1 MANHLGSLTPFP
13 WGDVVII
20 LLLIAINGLFAM
32 SELAIVS
39 ARKPRIEALVR
50 RGSKGAEAAQAL
62 ASDPGKF
69 LSAVQVGITLIGIV
83 AGAYSGSSLGGPV
96 AERMVRLGLPGEWAE
111 NTGFALVIGVTTFA
125 SLIIGELVPKQ
136 FALRAPEAIAVNV
149 ARPMQWISVLTAP
162 LVWLLDRTSALIF
175 HLLGLDRESESHV
188 TAEELHLIVAEASK
202 SGVIAE
208 GERQIIS
215 GVVRLADRP
224 VREVMTPRTEIEWI
238 DINAKPAEVRATLR
252 DSAHSRLL
260 IADGSIDSL
269 LGVVQARDV
278 MVALLARQP
287 LDLRAM
293 MRKLPMI
300 QDVVD
305 AMDALPIFRDSD
317 VPIAMVIDEYGHFEG
332 IVTPTDLLA
341 AIAGDFASDRDED
354 DGESITVL
362 DDGSLDVAGWASADQ
377 LAERIGLTLP
387 EGRDFATAAGLA
399 LDQLKHLPD
408 QGECFDMQGY
418 RFEMVEVDGRKIERI
433 RVSELGEGPE

>member
-278 MVALLARQP
+278 MVALLARQS

-354 DGESITVL
+354 DGESITLL